1 MSARNTSTAWG
12 WPARIVHWLMALMIV
27 AMLGFGT
34 YMSNNVDD
42 LIQQFEMVQQHK
54 SVGFLVFSLAVLR
67 VIWRLVNPTPALPQ
81 DMPGWQ
87 VRASHASHVLL
98 YVLMFAMPITGWLMS
113 SASPLNDE
121 GAYPIQVKNMVF
133 GLFEMPDPFPTGSQ
147 ALSEALHTAHWLC
160 AMALVALLLVHVAAA
175 LKHHIVD
182 RDAVLRRML
191 SGRG

>member
-1 MSARNTSTAWG
+1 
-12 WPARIVHWLMALMIV
+12 ALMIV

-67 VIWRLVNPTPALPQ
+67 VIWRLANPTPALPQ

-98 YVLMFAMPITGWLMS
+98 YVLMFAMP
-113 SASPLNDE
+113 
-121 GAYPIQVKNMVF
+121 AYP
-133 GLFEMPDPFPTGSQ
+133 GAARAWGSQ
-147 ALSEALHTAHWLC
+147 GAISPAAPPARTPETPRSC
-160 AMALVALLLVHVAAA
+160 AAA
-175 LKHHIVD
+175 PSRTAGSD
-182 RDAVLRRML
+182 RPHCSTYRCRTPASRR
-191 SGRG
+191 S